1 MLVPLQQVNYG
12 ENMKKRTL
20 TLLEVMIVIFL
31 ITLITGAIGYSM
43 RGTLDK
49 GRAFRTQQGMDQL
62 HDLLMIC
69 LASEDKADAESIA
82 KKPAEYLKK
91 SGLAKNPDQ
100 LILDGWKSPY
110 QIVATKDKSDF
121 KIRSESLEKYNKK
134 KGVNLDLTQD
144 ENEES

>member
-1 MLVPLQQVNYG
+1 MSVLLQQVKFG
-12 ENMKKRTL
+12 EIMKKRTL

-69 LASEDKADAESIA
+69 LASEEKADAESIA
-82 KKPAEYLKK
+82 KKPVEYLKK
-91 SGLAKNPDQ
+91 SGLAKSPDQ
-100 LILDGWKSPY
+100 LIVDGWKVPY
-110 QIVATKDKSDF
+110 LITATKDKSDF
-121 KIRSESLEKYNKK
+121 KIRSEALEKYNKK
-134 KGVNLDLTQD
+134 KGVVIDSDLD
-144 ENEES
+144 ENEEL